1 VTVIKND
8 MDITQLVLENA
19 GLSKK
24 ELLERYDQIVQ
35 ATIRKRTLYWDID
48 DLVRETR
55 FSKASLEKY
64 ILCDPRIREHQRQLG
79 SRYKR
84 VWLAEPT
91 AKVLDEILNKDY

>member
-1 VTVIKND
+1 MIKND
-8 MDITQLVLENA
+8 TDITQLVLENA
-19 GLSKK
+19 GVSKK
-24 ELLERYDQIVQ
+24 ALLERYDQIVQ
-35 ATIRKRTLYWDID
+35 ATVRQRTLYWDID

-91 AKVLDEILNKDY
+91 AKVIDEILNNN

>member
-1 VTVIKND
+1 MIKND
-8 MDITQLVLENA
+8 TDITQLVLENA
-19 GLSKK
+19 GVSKK

-35 ATIRKRTLYWDID
+35 ATVRQRTLYWDID

-64 ILCDPRIREHQRQLG
+64 ILCDPRIREHQRQIG

-91 AKVLDEILNKDY
+91 AKIIDEILNNN

>member
-1 VTVIKND
+1 MIRND
-8 MDITQLVLENA
+8 TDITQLVLENA
-19 GLSKK
+19 GVSKK

-35 ATIRKRTLYWDID
+35 ATVRQRTLYWDID

-64 ILCDPRIREHQRQLG
+64 ILCDPRIREHQRQIG

-91 AKVLDEILNKDY
+91 AKVIDEILNNN

>member
-1 VTVIKND
+1 MIKND
-8 MDITQLVLENA
+8 TDITQLVLENA
-19 GLSKK
+19 GVSKK

-35 ATIRKRTLYWDID
+35 ATVRQRTLYWDID

-64 ILCDPRIREHQRQLG
+64 ILCDPRIREHQRQIG

-91 AKVLDEILNKDY
+91 AKVIDKILNNN

>member
-1 VTVIKND
+1 MIKNAT
-8 MDITQLVLENA
+8 DITQLVLENA
-19 GLSKK
+19 GLSRK

-35 ATIRKRTLYWDID
+35 ATVRQRTLYWDID

-64 ILCDPRIREHQRQLG
+64 ILCDPRIREHQRQIG

-91 AKVLDEILNKDY
+91 AKVIDEILNNN